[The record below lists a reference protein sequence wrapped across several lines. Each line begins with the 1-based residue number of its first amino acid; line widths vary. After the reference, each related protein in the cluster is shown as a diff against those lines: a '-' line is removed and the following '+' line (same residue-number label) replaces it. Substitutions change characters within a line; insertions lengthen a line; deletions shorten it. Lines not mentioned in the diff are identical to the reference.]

1 MLLSF
6 LKPQHS
12 HILLQREVSIF
23 ATSMV
28 GARPRATC
36 PPRPRRVTCPICHK
50 SFLRKTSLTVHV
62 ETVHENIKSF
72 TCHFCNRSYGQKSAL
87 NEHLKTVHKSGI
99 AFTCPICHQ
108 TFQQKNYLTLHL
120 RTDHKNE
127 NESACPICYKSFQN
141 KSYVTLH
148 VKTVHENLKSFTC
161 HICDRSFGQKSTLK
175 AHGKRV
181 HEKVKPFSCKY
192 CSKSFGHKGHLNVH
206 VKTLHRREA
215 KMMAEKEKDAL
226 TRGVHENV
234 QTFTCTICNQSF
246 GQNLSLKKHLKKV
259 HKRGPEILDDKND
272 MTESTT
278 TKTTSTTDFNPAI
291 QVTGINI
298 PSSSS
303 STSTQ
308 LAMGGPSAKLKDIA
322 EEAQPDVI
330 LSPTSVSVDQ
340 QENEVEVSSLPQ
352 STIKAMYPDIQ
363 DDTRADSTVSN
374 KCVENVEQTYMVKR
388 ERADEVLELSDN
400 SEDEVIHCTSCGAT
414 FESYKLLSVHQ
425 TDHFRSAAEKAKR
438 KREVI
443 LSSEDDDDLVIEYLL
458 KRAKALR
465 KRKRRSEEERR
476 RQKKKDNEI
485 SKTNENQVVIKCPE
499 SNCNLKFDSKDL
511 FARHYQK
518 EHIEHRKKF

>member
-1 MLLSF
+1 MSF
-6 LKPQHS
+6 L
-12 HILLQREVSIF
+12 IF
-23 ATSMV
+23 KNVA
-28 GARPRATC
+28 
-36 PPRPRRVTCPICHK
+36 
-50 SFLRKTSLTVHV
+50 SFLGSTQHNRHV
-62 ETVHENIKSF
+62 LMAQTLAR
-72 TCHFCNRSYGQKSAL
+72 NRSA
-87 NEHLKTVHKSGI
+87 
-99 AFTCPICHQ
+99 
-108 TFQQKNYLTLHL
+108 
-120 RTDHKNE
+120 
-127 NESACPICYKSFQN
+127 
-141 KSYVTLH
+141 
-148 VKTVHENLKSFTC
+148 
-161 HICDRSFGQKSTLK
+161 
-175 AHGKRV
+175 
-181 HEKVKPFSCKY
+181 
-192 CSKSFGHKGHLNVH
+192 
-206 VKTLHRREA
+206 
-215 KMMAEKEKDAL
+215 
-226 TRGVHENV
+226 
-234 QTFTCTICNQSF
+234 
-246 GQNLSLKKHLKKV
+246 
-259 HKRGPEILDDKND
+259 
-272 MTESTT
+272 

-298 PSSSS
+298 PSS

-438 KREVI
+438 KRDVI

-518 EHIEHRKKF
+518 EHIEHWKKF